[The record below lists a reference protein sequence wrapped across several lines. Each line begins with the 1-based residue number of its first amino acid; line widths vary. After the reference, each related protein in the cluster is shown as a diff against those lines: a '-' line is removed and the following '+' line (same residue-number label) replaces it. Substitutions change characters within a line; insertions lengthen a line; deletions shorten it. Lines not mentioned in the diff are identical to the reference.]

1 MPSVVGQ
8 TGVVQ
13 IMELAMSEDERQA
26 LQQSAEKLKAAMR
39 SEV

>member
-13 IMELAMSEDERQA
+13 ILEPAMSDDERQA
-26 LQQSAEKLKAAMR
+26 LQQSAEKVKAAVR
-39 SEV
+39 SEF